1 MFRVARIALVL
12 LVGGPAVASAQSSRP
27 GLLTG
32 QLLTADSA
40 TVQDATLR
48 ATQGTQT
55 IVARSGRDGVFR
67 LAGLGEGE
75 WIITVRKLGYA
86 PALDRVT
93 LPSDGLRR
101 DYILRDVIAMLDPIL
116 VSERWTGVRGIVGD
130 IRKLSPLDG
139 ARVEVVGEDAVT
151 TTDASGRF
159 ALPMAPGSEVLLR
172 VEAEG
177 FVRGMYSLEVP
188 SEGYLEIEIPLDT
201 LREQTRDWMALEDLE
216 RRLKFATPR
225 AAIVGREQIL
235 RTDATRLD
243 DALNESPNL
252 TRQGIIVNRSACLFV
267 DGVARPG
274 FPVDAVPAG
283 LVEFV
288 EVYPPNSDI
297 SNTLARRWPPRAACG
312 APGATQ
318 RGMSRSARQ
327 QMAQFVAVW
336 TRRQ

>member
-1 MFRVARIALVL
+1 M
-12 LVGGPAVASAQSSRP
+12 
-27 GLLTG
+27 LTG
-32 QLLTADSA
+32 QLLTGDSA
-40 TVQDATLR
+40 VVRDATLR
-48 ATQGTQT
+48 ATQGAQT

-75 WIITVRKLGYA
+75 WTITVRKLGFA

-93 LPSDGLRR
+93 LPPGGLRR
-101 DYILRDVIAMLDPIL
+101 DYIMREAVATLDPIL

-139 ARVEVVGEDAVT
+139 ARVEVVGEDAQT

-159 ALPMAPGSEVLLR
+159 ALPMAPGTEVLLR

-188 SEGYLEIEIPLDT
+188 AEGYLEIEIPLDT
-201 LREQTRDWMALEDLE
+201 LREATRDWMAMEDLE

-235 RTDATRLD
+235 RSDATRLD
-243 DALNESPNL
+243 DALNEAPGL

-267 DGVARPG
+267 DGIPRPG

-288 EVYPPNSDI
+288 EVYPPESDL
-297 SNTLARRWPPRAACG
+297 SNTLASRWPPRAACG
-312 APGATQ
+312 APGASQ
-318 RGMSRSARQ
+318 RGMSPSARRQ
-327 QMAQFVAVW
+327 LAQFVAVW
-336 TRRQ
+336 MRRQ

>member
-1 MFRVARIALVL
+1 MSRLARIAMLVL
-12 LVGGPAVASAQSSRP
+12 VCGPAVGRAQSSRP
-27 GLLTG
+27 GLFTG
-32 QLLTADSA
+32 QLLTTDSSV
-40 TVQDATLR
+40 VQDATLR
-48 ATQGTQT
+48 ATQGSET

-75 WIITVRKLGYA
+75 WTITVRRLGFA
-86 PALDRVT
+86 PVLDRVT
-93 LPSDGLRR
+93 LPPNGLRR
-101 DYILRDVIAMLDPIL
+101 DYILREAVATLDPVL

-130 IRKLSPLDG
+130 IRKLTPLDG
-139 ARVEVVGEDAVT
+139 ARVEVVGENAGT
-151 TTDASGRF
+151 TTDAAGRF

-188 SEGYLEIEIPLDT
+188 AEGYLEIEIPLDT
-201 LREQTRDWMALEDLE
+201 LREQARDWMAMEDLE

-235 RTDATRLD
+235 RSDATRLD
-243 DALNESPNL
+243 DALNEAPSL
-252 TRQGIIVNRSACLFV
+252 TRQGIIVNRGACLFV

-288 EVYPPNSDI
+288 EVYPPGSDI

-312 APGATQ
+312 APGATM
-318 RGMSRSARQ
+318 RGMAPSASRQ
-327 QMAQFVAVW
+327 VAQFVSIW